1 MSQESYWTTRAEEV
15 MAELMTRVPENKLR
29 PRLEPTRRAVELL
42 GNPQQTYR
50 VIHVTGTNGKTST
63 TRFIERLLREFGL
76 RTGRFTS
83 PHLVK
88 LNERMA
94 INGEPVSDEALAET
108 WSAIEPILAIVDA
121 ELEAAGDTKLTFF
134 EALAVLG
141 FAVFEDA
148 PVDVLVL
155 EVGMGGEW
163 DSTNVADG
171 DVAVFTP
178 ISIDHAERLGNT
190 IAEIATTKSG
200 IVKPQALVLS
210 SAQSAE
216 ALSVLRSKADAIADG
231 FYEYGKNFE
240 VSNIRF
246 ESIGQRFDV
255 RTLAGEYHDLFLP
268 LHGEY
273 QAENAA
279 LAIASVEAFLGG
291 GNQRLMDD
299 VVRIA
304 IADAT
309 SPGRLQVLSRKPLV
323 ILDAAHNPS
332 GAATLA
338 RALQRD
344 FGSPQ
349 TTAVISILADKDAR
363 GVLEALAPAVNHFV
377 VTASSSPRAF
387 TTDELAALATDLF
400 GASRVTVI
408 DNAQAALAHA
418 KTIAGATGA
427 VVVSGSITLVGDILA
442 EIQRDSDFD
451 SADDV
456 EAEGSGE
463 YIATEIYEEEEPEDG
478 EN

>member
-1 MSQESYWTTRAEEV
+1 MSQDSYWAARADDVMEALLTRI
-15 MAELMTRVPENKLR
+15 PENKLR

-94 INGEPVSDEALAET
+94 INGEPVSDEALAEVWQT
-108 WSAIEPILAIVDA
+108 IAPILDMVDA

-178 ISIDHAERLGNT
+178 ISIDHSERLGNT

-200 IVKPQALVLS
+200 IIKPGALVLT
-210 SAQSAE
+210 SAQTAE
-216 ALSVLRSKADAIADG
+216 AREVLAAKAEAIADG
-231 FYEYGKNFE
+231 FFEYGKNFE
-240 VSNIRF
+240 VRNVRS
-246 ESIGQRFDV
+246 EAVGQRFDV
-255 RTLAGEYHDLFLP
+255 ETLAGDYTDLFLP

-279 LAIASVEAFLGG
+279 LAIAAVEAFLGG

-309 SPGRLQVLSRKPLV
+309 SPGRLQVISRKPLT
-323 ILDAAHNPS
+323 ILDAAHNPG

-338 RALQRD
+338 RALKRD
-344 FGSPQ
+344 FGSPK
-349 TTAVISILADKDAR
+349 TIAVLSILSDKDAR
-363 GVLEALAPAVNHFV
+363 GFLEALGDSVHEFV
-377 VTASSSPRAF
+377 VTQSSSPRAL
-387 TTDELAALATDLF
+387 TSDELAAITRDIF
-400 GASRVTVI
+400 GETRVTVI
-408 DNAQAALAHA
+408 DDAQAALAHA
-418 KTIAGATGA
+418 KSNAGVAGA
-427 VVVSGSITLVGDILA
+427 VVVAGSITLVGDILA
-442 EIQRDSDFD
+442 AIQRDADFD
-451 SADDV
+451 SELYAEEEV
-456 EAEGSGE
+456 ESEFV
-463 YIATEIYEEEEPEDG
+463 ATEIYEDEENEDG